1 MKLWQGCIT
10 DLHCFP
16 RETDG
21 KIQTQTNPNIKP
33 LLLTKWDMST
43 DHLLPKSVEER

>member
-16 RETDG
+16 LETDG
-21 KIQTQTNPNIKP
+21 KIQTQNIKP